1 MVVAVADL
9 GDVGGGDGVGSGS
22 GDAVLTVVVQ
32 HTGSYLVSTGAQT
45 QSLAYPVVTGGGPWD
60 HPKIKYKYI
69 KYVLSTR

>member
-1 MVVAVADL
+1 MCGYLSRVQ
-9 GDVGGGDGVGSGS
+9 GSGGVGVGSGS
-22 GDAVLTVVVQ
+22 DDAVFIAVVQ

-45 QSLAYPVVTGGGPWD
+45 QSLAFPVDTGGGPLD